1 MRRLLDN
8 FTRVLALTVLGIGI
22 LVALAIVV
30 GLVVVAWVAIAHAG
44 ART

>member
-8 FTRVLALTVLGIGI
+8 FSRILVLTVLGIGI
-22 LVALAIVV
+22 LIALAIIAA
-30 GLVVVAWVAIAHAG
+30 LVIVAWAAITHAG

>member
-8 FTRVLALTVLGIGI
+8 FTRVLALIVLGIGI
-22 LVALAIVV
+22 LVALA
-30 GLVVVAWVAIAHAG
+30 VVVALVIVAYLAITHAG